1 MSGEVKA
8 GKLICSPAAWAIA
21 LREYEGRRVVVDIEP
36 ERALRSLKANAR
48 YWAVLVPLAG
58 DFLSKTRD
66 VPLSK
71 MQIHFVLVSA
81 FAGCE
86 ETPLG
91 LAPVETHT
99 MDSKVFST
107 FCERVQ
113 AWLAQE
119 GYHVPDPGEAVEM
132 DEESA

>member
-1 MSGEVKA
+1 MSGEVRA

-21 LREYEGRRVVVDIEP
+21 MREYADRRVVVTIEP
-36 ERALRSLKANAR
+36 ERQLRSLKANAR
-48 YWAVLVPLAG
+48 YWGVLVPLAG

-99 MDSKVFST
+99 MPSDVFST
-107 FCERVQ
+107 MCERIQ
-113 AWLAQE
+113 AWLAQN
-119 GYHVPDPGEAVEM
+119 GYHVPAPGEAVEM
-132 DEESA
+132 DEASA